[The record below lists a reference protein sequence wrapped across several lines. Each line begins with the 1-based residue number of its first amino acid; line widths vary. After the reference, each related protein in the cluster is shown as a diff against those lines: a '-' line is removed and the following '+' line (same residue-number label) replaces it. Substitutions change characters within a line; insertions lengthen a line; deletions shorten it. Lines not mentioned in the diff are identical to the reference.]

1 MDKDNKSKIVKKVA
15 ESKTV
20 KKVTESTTVKK
31 VMEVLGDDD
40 FLNVD
45 YSKSKEFDLKTRN
58 QIKKE

>member
-1 MDKDNKSKIVKKVA
+1 MDKDNKSKI
-15 ESKTV
+15 V